1 MNHLSVDPL
10 LPYLKHQNWLTC
22 QECDMLNTVPS
33 THYKQKM
40 ELIVQFLRQK
50 NGKIVCDD
58 IFVKCI
64 IWSGQLE
71 LAKLLGCTEH
81 FMQQVLQCQPFP
93 VFGNTYPM
101 DSSPSKSHC

>member
-1 MNHLSVDPL
+1 
-10 LPYLKHQNWLTC
+10 
-22 QECDMLNTVPS
+22 MLNTVPN

-58 IFVKCI
+58 IFVKSI

-71 LAKLLGCTEH
+71 LAKLLGCNEH
-81 FMQQVLQCQPFP
+81 FIQQVLHCQPFLTG
-93 VFGNTYPM
+93 GNAYPM
-101 DSSPSKSHC
+101 DSSPSKSHCH